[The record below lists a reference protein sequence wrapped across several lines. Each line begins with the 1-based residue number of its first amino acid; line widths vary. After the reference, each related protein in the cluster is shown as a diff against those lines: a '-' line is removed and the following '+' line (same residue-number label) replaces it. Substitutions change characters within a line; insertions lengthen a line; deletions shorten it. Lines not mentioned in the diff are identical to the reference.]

1 MFVGPDVSLTGLAV
15 RRSRGPA
22 RFDFAPGA
30 LPGGAALTRAS
41 VGTYFAANG
50 LLTTI
55 AANGARFDH
64 DPETLALRGLLIEPA
79 ATNLIYPAIDFTTVW
94 FTEHGAT
101 LTPNQVNAPDGSLTG
116 SALFLPATTAAGAFR
131 TLARFSPGVSGQ
143 RAVSIW
149 LKGAAG
155 GERVQLLNTPEGTA
169 YLRTNPDP
177 LVLSTQ
183 WQRYTVSGVQ
193 NEPNTYVILGVDN
206 RSGLVSTADQTIHIW
221 GAQAELATSAS
232 SFIATTSGAVT
243 RAADVLVL
251 DWASK
256 GVGDG
261 GHVLRYG
268 FDDGSSQDVVT
279 AVSGGAATVPN
290 TLNRAWIRS
299 VERV

>member
-1 MFVGPDVSLTGLAV
+1 MFVGTDVSLTGLVAQ
-15 RRSRGPA
+15 RGRAPA
-22 RFDFAPGA
+22 RFDFMQGVLPAGA
-30 LPGGAALTRAS
+30 ILTRAS
-41 VGTYFAANG
+41 VGSCVTANG

-55 AANGARFDH
+55 AANSARFDH
-64 DPETLALRGLLIEPA
+64 DPETLGLRGLLIEPA

-101 LTPNQVNAPDGSLTG
+101 LTPNQVVAPDGSVTG
-116 SALFLPATTAAGAFR
+116 SALFLPSTTAAGAFR

-149 LKGAAG
+149 LKGAVG
-155 GERVQLLNTPEGTA
+155 GERVQLLNTPDGSA
-169 YLRTNPDP
+169 YLHTNPDP

-183 WQRYTVSGVQ
+183 WRRYTVSGAH
-193 NEPNTYVILGVDN
+193 NDPNTYVILGVDN
-206 RSGLVSTADQTIHIW
+206 RSGLLSTADQTIHVW

-243 RAADVLVL
+243 RDADVLVL

>member
-1 MFVGPDVSLTGLAV
+1 MFVGPDVSLTGLAAQ
-15 RRSRGPA
+15 RGRAAA
-22 RFDFAPGA
+22 RFDFVAGG
-30 LPGGAALTRAS
+30 LPAGTTLTRAS
-41 VGTYFAANG
+41 IGTCFAANG

-64 DPETLALRGLLIEPA
+64 DPQTLEFRGLLIEPT
-79 ATNLIYPAIDFTTVW
+79 ATNLIYPAIDFTSVW

-101 LTPNQVNAPDGSLTG
+101 LTPNQVTAPDGSMTG

-131 TLARFSPGVSGQ
+131 TLARFSPGISGQ
-143 RAVSIW
+143 RTVSIW

-177 LVLSTQ
+177 LVLSDQ
-183 WQRYTVSGVQ
+183 WRRYTLSGVQ
-193 NEPNTYVILGVDN
+193 NDPTTYVILGVDN
-206 RSGLVSTADQTIHIW
+206 RSGLLSTADQTIHVW
-221 GAQAELATSAS
+221 GAQAELAASAS
-232 SFIATTSGAVT
+232 SFIATTSGAAT
-243 RAADVLVL
+243 RAADALVL

-256 GVGDG
+256 GIADG
-261 GHVLRYG
+261 GHVLRYR
-268 FDDGSSQDVVT
+268 FDDGSTQDVTTTV
-279 AVSGGAATVPN
+279 AGGTATVPT

>member
-22 RFDFAPGA
+22 RFDFAPGV
-30 LPGGAALTRAS
+30 LPAGAMLTRAS
-41 VGTYFAANG
+41 VGTCFAANG
-50 LLTTI
+50 ALTTI

-101 LTPNQVNAPDGSLTG
+101 LTPNQVVAPDGSLTG
-116 SALFLPATTAAGAFR
+116 STLFLPATTAAGAFR
-131 TLARFSPGVSGQ
+131 TLARFSPGISGQ
-143 RAVSIW
+143 RAVSVW
-149 LKGAAG
+149 LKGAVG
-155 GERVQLLNTPEGTA
+155 GERAQLLNTPEGSA

-183 WQRYTVSGVQ
+183 WRRYTVSGVQ
-193 NEPNTYVILGVDN
+193 NDPNTYVILGVDN
-206 RSGLVSTADQTIHIW
+206 RSGLLSTADQTIHVW
-221 GAQAELATSAS
+221 GAQGELSANAS
-232 SFIATTSGAVT
+232 SFIATTGAAAT

-251 DWASK
+251 DWGSK
-256 GVGDG
+256 GVGNG
-261 GHVLRYG
+261 SHVLRYR
-268 FDDGSSQDVVT
+268 FDDGSTQDVVT
-279 AVSGGAATVPN
+279 TVSGGTATVP
-290 TLNRAWIRS
+290 TPLNLAWIRS